1 MVGILPAHFS
11 SPVSGSQAG
20 RGRRPIWRHSRP
32 QALKPKCRWPAAL
45 RGLGEDG
52 GRGPGLW
59 ARLFLQAG
67 RPWKLL
73 YEVDHLEPCLGVG
86 RRAGRRNEGQASS
99 LLPLPT
105 QPGSPGPY
113 RTRPLVFRSTEAAKL
128 WVTPTRL
135 VPSTSTRRSFTWILG
150 EATLVRG
157 GLPQERERREQWSP
171 SVRKPRLSP
180 HWVLVLCLTG
190 AKCMGPEGQG
200 SARPATGQ

>member
-1 MVGILPAHFS
+1 MKCLVGGPQFGWHSPSTFRFS
-11 SPVSGSQAG
+11 SEWVTG
-20 RGRRPIWRHSRP
+20 RQGHSRP
-32 QALKPKCRWPAAL
+32 RALKPKCRWPAAL

-59 ARLFLQAG
+59 APPFLQAG

-86 RRAGRRNEGQASS
+86 RRAGRGDEGQASS

-105 QPGSPGPY
+105 QPGSPSPY

-157 GLPQERERREQWSP
+157 GCHRNGSGGSSGLPP
-171 SVRKPRLSP
+171 SESRGSVP
-180 HWVLVLCLTG
+180 TG
-190 AKCMGPEGQG
+190 
-200 SARPATGQ
+200 SWYFI